1 MLDPDSPIKPSDI
14 VDFRWDLEF
23 LRRFITAAETGQTAT
38 ISATNVG
45 SQIMLGLSVRD
56 AASKLTTAIE
66 SHAEALGHSASA
78 AESHARGL
86 KVATW
91 ALVGATIA
99 LVLISLIG

>member
-1 MLDPDSPIKPSDI
+1 MFDPDSPLKPSEI
-14 VDFRWDLEF
+14 VDSRWDLEF

-45 SQIMLGLSVRD
+45 SQIMLGLSIRD
-56 AASKLTTAIE
+56 AASNLTTAIE
-66 SHAEALGHSASA
+66 SHAKALSQSATA
-78 AESHARGL
+78 AESHAKGL

-99 LVLISLIG
+99 LVLISLFG